1 VFCWWAEA
9 CDRACDPAK
18 IVICIT
24 QRPFQKATDRCTT
37 SAFYLCEVLRGK
49 TRPRLA
55 VCVALKSGRRGSISS
70 PRSISMGATAARRAQ
85 HYVLVNG
92 GVVTCAAAS
101 NWTSKYIQS
110 LLGND
115 ALAAVA
121 GTAVLYAFVFAAAA
135 TNLRG
140 RKRAIERPAAKEL
153 ATPIALSS
161 ILSHPIGSAFE
172 RFMHARYLAAPAST
186 PSVGAAT
193 AIASSV
199 TGSSA
204 WWVPM
209 LVGCGY
215 WWLWFVIRLLAFEL
229 AFDGLFYCAHRL
241 VHAAPRFCE
250 QA

>member
-1 VFCWWAEA
+1 
-9 CDRACDPAK
+9 
-18 IVICIT
+18 
-24 QRPFQKATDRCTT
+24 
-37 SAFYLCEVLRGK
+37 
-49 TRPRLA
+49 
-55 VCVALKSGRRGSISS
+55 
-70 PRSISMGATAARRAQ
+70 MGATAARRAQ

-121 GTAVLYAFVFAAAA
+121 GTAVLYALVFAAAA

-172 RFMHARYLAAPAST
+172 RFMHARYMAAPAST

-209 LVGCGY
+209 LVGCGSC
-215 WWLWFVIRLLAFEL
+215 WLWFVIRLLAFEL

-241 VHAAPRFCE
+241 VHAVPRFCE